1 MAIGS
6 KLEGQILDAIMVRQ
20 ERKRLLDALPK
31 RVKKLEKRII
41 KLEKLLKEK
50 TND

>member
-1 MAIGS
+1 MYSS
-6 KLEGQILDAIMVRQ
+6 KLEGQILDEIMAKQ

-31 RVKKLEKRII
+31 RVKKLEKRIV

-50 TND
+50 LND